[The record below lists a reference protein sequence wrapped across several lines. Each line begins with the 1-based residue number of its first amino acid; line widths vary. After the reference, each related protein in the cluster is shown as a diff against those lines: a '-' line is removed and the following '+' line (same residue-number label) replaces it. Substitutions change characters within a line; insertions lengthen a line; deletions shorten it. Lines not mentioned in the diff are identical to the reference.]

1 MYEMRVAAV
10 VVVMVVVMTDL
21 TLSYPTH
28 TTPTTPL
35 PAQQVAATVEV
46 NDSDSIS
53 NDMRQRWALLET
65 VQRMDDYLMRRND
78 YNEIMLESGEEEDQ
92 LSRLLFKLQ
101 ASERVRESMYDP
113 YHPRPSNKTP
123 HGHQKQ
129 KLPKQHGHYYNKPRQ
144 PPHYLPNSLQQGP
157 AYYTF

>member
-1 MYEMRVAAV
+1 MCEMRVAAV
-10 VVVMVVVMTDL
+10 VVVLLLVMMTDL
-21 TLSYPTH
+21 ALPYPTH

-46 NDSDSIS
+46 NDSDGIS
-53 NDMRQRWALLET
+53 NDQRQRWALLET
-65 VQRMDDYLMRRND
+65 VQRMDDYLMRPND
-78 YNEIMLESGEEEDQ
+78 YNEIMYESGEEDDQ
-92 LSRLLFKLQ
+92 LSRLLYKLQ
-101 ASERVRESMYDP
+101 ASERVRESRYDP
-113 YHPRPSNKTP
+113 YHPRPSKTP

-129 KLPKQHGHYYNKPRQ
+129 KLPKYHYNKPRQ